1 MAVAAVLEFSGNKH
15 CFLTPSQVLV
25 KNAGE
30 KDEVKVYELKFG
42 HSGHVYLSVSRETS
56 AALPGD
62 VVELNGLYANKLGL
76 KSGEEVILKALR
88 NPGTARRVSV
98 EPQSV
103 DDWEILEQHTVFVET
118 HMLDQVRVV
127 WPGQVLPLWVS
138 KSVCIFLIVV
148 SVDPSSS
155 YAVLDN
161 ATEVI
166 VAPKIRNHAADARRS
181 SQERKKSGPVDGKRP
196 ETSLRQ
202 RKSKSDPYPGMYAG
216 NTQANLKEPV
226 RKMSLANETE
236 RRGPR
241 RLIKRQSSMMEHFWA
256 YMYSW
261 LPISDYYTSDKETEK
276 TSFEIEEKETFVLQ
290 RHNFVFRTQAMKFL
304 CNPEELLKTSVLQN
318 MPKSLS
324 RAKARKKHQMKNV
337 PSTLDPEFLPDNQT
351 TGKEQSSATPE
362 LFQPS
367 MVFVK
372 VDDVLKQTETNFV
385 QANLPRVFYAQLRK
399 LSSPQETGTEDKKK
413 SDVKRTMSAGGADKK
428 GAKPPV
434 KRAPE
439 TPESDGE
446 EDVCAIV
453 RVVTIERQGSL
464 CDSRWTNCV
473 ERLLQEQPFL
483 SGHVIVPDLLRRQ
496 MKLDV
501 TGRVWLQTVQ
511 SEPVT
516 VRKLQLFPLS
526 VVPRRVSPHMIVL
539 AFKTWVRHCT
549 DEEHS
554 LVVFQGIMVKFMIYA
569 GLHLEAQ
576 LTFTPVEND
585 GRQQYMFLHS
595 ENIDDMVIGVQKDVP
610 KDDTIISPFLP
621 FRFVSDFDPM
631 VPVIQLR
638 HLGGIDKLAEQALYH
653 LEACLGARKL
663 SKTMFSSSPGLHNG
677 ILLIT
682 GPKGSGKTSFG
693 KALCRQLAELPVMAQ
708 TAVIDCK
715 PLRGKRVENM
725 QKVLENLFDEA
736 AWRQPAVIF
745 LDDLDV
751 IAGAASGPEA
761 EMSGEALYAAKVAE
775 MIQSLVK
782 FEINNDSHIAVIATS
797 QSTASLHPSL
807 MSSRGAHFIQE
818 TVSINPPDKVGR
830 REIMSS
836 IIRNK
841 TCVSSATF
849 NAINMDDIINKTE
862 GFVARDLEHAV
873 NRAIHAKFLVD
884 ASVNKNEEMCLTQ
897 VEFDVALE
905 GFRPASI
912 RNIQL
917 HVAGDRGWE
926 DVGGLTEVK
935 KMLMETLQWPSKYPQ
950 LFLNCPLRL
959 RSGLLLYGAPG
970 TGKTLLA
977 GVVAKECGLNFI
989 SIKGPELLSKYI
1001 GASEQA
1007 VRDLFT
1013 RAQSAKPCIL
1023 FFDEFDSI
1031 APRRGHDSTGVTDR
1045 VVNQLLTQLDGVEG
1059 LEGVYVLAATSR
1071 PDLLDPALLRP
1082 GRLDKC
1088 LNCGLPNE
1096 SERVEILKS
1105 LTRKMTLADDVNFT
1119 TISKQAEYFTGADF
1133 KALLY
1138 NAQLKAIHE
1147 ATYTNSPR
1155 DSPRSANL
1163 HTPDNKSKGGN
1174 SFSFDVQP
1182 GFEKTIVN
1190 ESFNKT
1196 VLSPVNEEKGFVK
1209 AVSFSA
1215 ERAASG
1221 KVGVK
1226 DVPRRKKSSKLLP
1239 SVTGAADITP
1249 MQRVTFIPKLE
1260 DGPVA
1265 LVQEDEDKMLTMI
1278 QEIYRRENVKLKSDD
1293 QRDQLEPDTS
1303 HHMITVNQSHLV
1315 TALEGMRPSVSAEE
1329 RQKYK
1334 NIYEN
1339 FVSSRSGDFAA
1350 GSPTEGK
1357 RATHA

>member
-15 CFLTPSQVLV
+15 CFLTPSKILV
-25 KNAGE
+25 KNAGK
-30 KDEVKVYELKFG
+30 KDEVQVYELKFG
-42 HSGHVYLSVSRETS
+42 HSSQVYLSVSSDTS
-56 AALPGD
+56 DALPGD

-88 NPGTARRVSV
+88 YPGTARRVSV
-98 EPQSV
+98 EPLSV

-138 KSVCIFLIVV
+138 KSVCIFLKVV
-148 SVDPSSS
+148 SVDPASSC
-155 YAVLDN
+155 AVLDN

-166 VAPKIRNHAADARRS
+166 VAPKVRNHAMDAERS
-181 SQERKKSGPVDGKRP
+181 SQERNKSGQPFV
-196 ETSLRQ
+196 RQ
-202 RKSKSDPYPGMYAG
+202 RKSKSDPYPGTYASNAQTNQRELG
-216 NTQANLKEPV
+216 
-226 RKMSLANETE
+226 RKMSLANESE
-236 RRGPR
+236 RPQSK
-241 RLIKRQSSMMEHFWA
+241 RLIKRQSSMMEHFWK

-276 TSFEIEEKETFVLQ
+276 TSFDIEKKETFVLQ

-304 CNPEELLKTSVLQN
+304 CNPEELLSTSVLQN

-324 RAKARKKHQMKNV
+324 RAKARKKHQMKNA
-337 PSTLDPEFLPDNQT
+337 PSTLDPEFLPDNQNIVK
-351 TGKEQSSATPE
+351 GQSTATPE

-399 LSSPQETGTEDKKK
+399 LSSPKESGTEEKKK
-413 SDVKRTMSAGGADKK
+413 SDVKRTMSAGSADKK

-434 KRAPE
+434 SSAPE
-439 TPESDGE
+439 KSVCDGE
-446 EDVCAIV
+446 GDVCAIV

-473 ERLLQEQPFL
+473 ERLLKEQPFL
-483 SGHVIVPDLLRRQ
+483 SEHVIVPDLLRRQ

-511 SEPVT
+511 SEPVA
-516 VRKLQLFPLS
+516 VRKLQLYPLS

-549 DEEHS
+549 DEEHP

-585 GRQQYMFLHS
+585 GQQQYMFLHS
-595 ENIDDMVIGVQKDVP
+595 DNIDDMVIGVQKDVP
-610 KDDTIISPFLP
+610 KDDTVISPFLP

-653 LEACLGARKL
+653 LEACLCARKL
-663 SKTMFSSSPGLHNG
+663 SKTMFVRNPGLHNG

-693 KALCRQLAELPVMAQ
+693 KALCRLLAELPVMAH
-708 TAVIDCK
+708 TVVIDCK

-736 AWRQPAVIF
+736 VWRQPAVIF

-761 EMSGEALYAAKVAE
+761 EMSGEALYAVKVAE

-782 FEINNDSHIAVIATS
+782 FEINNISHIAVMASS

-818 TVSINPPDKVGR
+818 TVTISPPDKVGR
-830 REIMSS
+830 RDILSS

-841 TCVSSATF
+841 TCVSAATF
-849 NAINMDDIINKTE
+849 NAINMDDIVNKTE

-873 NRAIHAKFLVD
+873 NRAIHAKFLGD
-884 ASVNKNEEMCLTQ
+884 ASVIKNEEMCLTQ
-897 VEFDVALE
+897 VEFDLALE

-912 RNIQL
+912 RNVQL
-917 HVAGDRGWE
+917 HTAGELGWE

-1045 VVNQLLTQLDGVEG
+1045 VVNQLLTQLDGVEA

-1096 SERVEILKS
+1096 IERAEILKS

-1138 NAQLKAIHE
+1138 NAQLKAIQE
-1147 ATYTNSPR
+1147 AAYTNSPR
-1155 DSPRSANL
+1155 NSPRSASL

-1174 SFSFDVQP
+1174 SFSFDVQS
-1182 GFEKTIVN
+1182 GAMIN
-1190 ESFNKT
+1190 DSFNKT
-1196 VLSPVNEEKGFVK
+1196 VLSPVNEEKDIVK
-1209 AVSFSA
+1209 AVSFTA
-1215 ERAASG
+1215 EKAPSG

-1226 DVPRRKKSSKLLP
+1226 DVPRWKKSSKLLP
-1239 SVTGAADITP
+1239 SMTGLHDIAP
-1249 MQRVTFIPKLE
+1249 VQRVTFIPKLE
-1260 DGPVA
+1260 DGPVD

-1293 QRDQLEPDTS
+1293 QRDQMEPDTR

-1315 TALEGMRPSVSAEE
+1315 AALEGMRPSVSPEE
-1329 RQKYK
+1329 RLKYK